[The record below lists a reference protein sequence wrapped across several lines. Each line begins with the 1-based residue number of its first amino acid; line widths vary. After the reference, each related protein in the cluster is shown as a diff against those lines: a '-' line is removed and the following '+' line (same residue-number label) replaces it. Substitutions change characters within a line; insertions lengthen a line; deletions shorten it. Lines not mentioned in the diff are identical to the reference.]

1 MLDYD
6 GTLLAQSSINPKP
19 GEDVLAV
26 LRALTADKRNTV
38 FIVSGRGRA
47 ELGAWFQ
54 SVVSI
59 ILEHS
64 ELLCSACSQLGT
76 RCGAESGAE
85 SGGHSLQKPTFLP
98 EVVCH
103 RQLGI
108 FWSRVDMLF
117 GPVVGSVVGNHLE
130 FDPNPRKRQG

>member
-6 GTLLAQSSINPKP
+6 GTLLAASNINPKP

-54 SVVSI
+54 SVVRPCWRPST
-59 ILEHS
+59 
-64 ELLCSACSQLGT
+64 LLRRLYICT
-76 RCGAESGAE
+76 DR
-85 SGGHSLQKPTFLP
+85 
-98 EVVCH
+98 
-103 RQLGI
+103 
-108 FWSRVDMLF
+108 
-117 GPVVGSVVGNHLE
+117 
-130 FDPNPRKRQG
+130 

>member
-19 GEDVLAV
+19 NEDVLAV
-26 LRALTADKRNTV
+26 LRALTADERNTV

-59 ILEHS
+59 VQRKTKGICWSLALGGVLEDD
-64 ELLCSACSQLGT
+64 
-76 RCGAESGAE
+76 R
-85 SGGHSLQKPTFLP
+85 
-98 EVVCH
+98 
-103 RQLGI
+103 
-108 FWSRVDMLF
+108 F
-117 GPVVGSVVGNHLE
+117 GPVRIQSTQSSLKCAGACHCRSSWLRAARE
-130 FDPNPRKRQG
+130 CRIL